1 MKADPNK
8 GALSARESQDQS
20 DGRTDVSACAGQDFG
35 DDRSRRSRRHWGKRV
50 GVPEEDALRIK
61 KDPSKQKP
69 ELVVDDVEARKE
81 SMVSFKDF
89 TVSKDFVT

>member
-1 MKADPNK
+1 
-8 GALSARESQDQS
+8 
-20 DGRTDVSACAGQDFG
+20 
-35 DDRSRRSRRHWGKRV
+35 V

-81 SMVSFKDF
+81 SMVSFKDS
-89 TVSKDFVT
+89 TVSKAFVT